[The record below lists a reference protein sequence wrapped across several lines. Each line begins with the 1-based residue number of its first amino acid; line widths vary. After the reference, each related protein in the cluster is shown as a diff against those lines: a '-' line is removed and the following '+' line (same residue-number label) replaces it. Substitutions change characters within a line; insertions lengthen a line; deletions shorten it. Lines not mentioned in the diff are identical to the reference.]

1 MKIMNQQQLTDN
13 GGNPELRRL
22 RSDAIKV
29 LEAAL
34 EAADPRRAVLERLHL
49 SGDEVKV
56 GDLRIPL
63 SGAEKIIVVGG
74 GKAGGPMAEAVEEA
88 LGDRVTTGAVNV
100 LGGTEAGFRL
110 KRVRLNPASHP
121 IPDEGGVRGVMDM
134 MCLVSG
140 LGEEDLVICL
150 ISGGGSALMPLPAE
164 GVTLDDIQG
173 VTGRLLKA
181 GATINELNS
190 VRKHLS
196 AFKGGQLARACQPA
210 RVVSLILSDV
220 VGDPLDTIAS
230 GPTAPDSTTYATAVE
245 ALKKYGL
252 FGSLSDGVRRRLVN
266 GVEGLIAETPK
277 SDDPLFRGVHNLVVA
292 SNLAASER
300 ATARARELGYR
311 SQLLT
316 THLEGEARHAG
327 VFISGL
333 VRGAVANGL
342 PCEPPLALVLG
353 GETTVAVKGDGVG
366 GRNQELALSAS
377 RRIGGLNCV
386 IAALGTDGIDG
397 PTEAAGALV
406 DGATLARAQEKGL
419 APDAFLERNDS
430 YSFFKDLGD
439 NIFTGPTGTNVNDL
453 TLILCGLKQ
462 NE

>member
-1 MKIMNQQQLTDN
+1 MKIMNQRQLTDN

-34 EAADPRRAVLERLHL
+34 EAADPKRAILERLQL

-63 SGAEKIIVVGG
+63 SETAKIIVVGG

-88 LGDRVTTGAVNV
+88 LGDRVTAGAVNV
-100 LGGTEAGFRL
+100 LRGTEVGFKL
-110 KRVRLNPASHP
+110 KHVRLNPASHP
-121 IPDEGGVRGVMDM
+121 IPDEEGVRGVMAM
-134 MCLVSG
+134 MRLVSG

-150 ISGGGSALMPLPAE
+150 ISGGGSSLMPLPAE

-196 AFKGGQLARACQPA
+196 AFKGGQLAKACQPA
-210 RVVSLILSDV
+210 RMVSLILSDV

-230 GPTAPDSTTYATAVE
+230 GPTAPDSTTYETAVDVMN
-245 ALKKYGL
+245 KYGL
-252 FGSLSDGVRRRLVN
+252 LGSLSDGVMRRLVN

-277 SDDPLFRGVHNLVVA
+277 ADDSLFKGVHNLVVA
-292 SNLAASER
+292 SNLTASER
-300 ATARARELGYR
+300 ATARARELGYH

-333 VRGAVANGL
+333 ARGATVNGL
-342 PCEPPLALVLG
+342 PCELPLALVLG
-353 GETTVAVKGDGVG
+353 GETTVAVKGNGVG

-377 RRIGGLNCV
+377 KRIWGLNCV

-397 PTEAAGALV
+397 PTDAAGAIV
-406 DGATLARAQEKGL
+406 DGTTLARALKKGL

-430 YSFFKDLGD
+430 YSFFKALGD

-453 TLILCGLKQ
+453 TLILCGLNQ

>member
-1 MKIMNQQQLTDN
+1 MKIMNQRQLTDN

-34 EAADPRRAVLERLHL
+34 EAADPRRAVLERLRL
-49 SGDEVKV
+49 SGDELRV
-56 GDLRIPL
+56 GDLSIPL
-63 SGAEKIIVVGG
+63 SETGKIIVVGG

-88 LGDRVTTGAVNV
+88 LGGRVTTGAVNV
-100 LGGTEAGFRL
+100 LRGTEAGFRL

-121 IPDEGGVRGVMDM
+121 IPDGRGVRGVMDM
-134 MCLVSG
+134 MRLVSG
-140 LGEEDLVICL
+140 LSEEDLVICL

-196 AFKGGQLARACQPA
+196 AFKGGQLARACHPA

-220 VGDPLDTIAS
+220 VGDPLDTISS
-230 GPTAPDSTTYATAVE
+230 GPTAPDPTTYSTAVE
-245 ALKKYGL
+245 VLKKYGL
-252 FGSLSDGVRRRLVN
+252 FGSLSDGVRKRLMN

-277 SDDPLFRGVHNLVVA
+277 ANDPLFRGVHNLVVA

-333 VRGAVANGL
+333 AKGATVNGL

-397 PTEAAGALV
+397 PTDAAGAII
-406 DGATLARAQEKGL
+406 DGSTLARALEKGL
-419 APDAFLERNDS
+419 APDEFLERNDS
-430 YSFFKDLGD
+430 HSFFMALGD
-439 NIFTGPTGTNVNDL
+439 CIFTGPTGTNVNDL
-453 TLILCGLKQ
+453 TLILCGLNL

>member
-1 MKIMNQQQLTDN
+1 MKIMNQRQLTDN
-13 GGNPELRRL
+13 GGNPELRKL

-34 EAADPRRAVLERLHL
+34 EAVDPRRAVLEKLRL
-49 SGDEVKV
+49 SRDEINV

-63 SGAEKIIVVGG
+63 REARKIIVVGG
-74 GKAGGPMAEAVEEA
+74 GKAGGPMAEAVDAA
-88 LGDRVTTGAVNV
+88 LRDRVTIGTVNV
-100 LGGTEAGFRL
+100 LRGTEAGFNLR
-110 KRVRLNPASHP
+110 RIRLNPASHP
-121 IPDEGGVRGVMDM
+121 IPDEAGVRGVMDM
-134 MCLVSG
+134 MRLVSN
-140 LGEEDLVICL
+140 LEEHDLVICL

-164 GVTLDDIQG
+164 GVTLDDIQW

-210 RVVSLILSDV
+210 KVVSLILSDV

-230 GPTAPDSTTYATAVE
+230 GPTAPDHTTYAMAVDV
-245 ALKKYGL
+245 LKRYGL
-252 FGSLSDGVRRRLVN
+252 LGSVSDGVRRHLAD
-266 GVEGLIAETPK
+266 GVQGIKTETPK
-277 SDDPLFRGVHNLVVA
+277 ADDPLFRGVHNLVVA
-292 SNLAASER
+292 SNLAASRR
-300 ATARARELGYR
+300 AAARARELGYR

-333 VRGAVANGL
+333 AKGAAVNGL

-377 RRIGGLNCV
+377 RNIEGLNCV

-397 PTEAAGALV
+397 PTDAAGAIV
-406 DGATLARAQEKGL
+406 DGATLDKALEKGL

-430 YSFFKDLGD
+430 YSFFKALGD

-453 TLILCGLKQ
+453 TLILCGLNQ